1 MENHKLLSK
10 NQFGFKPGIS
20 TENALFST
28 TEFIYNEL
36 DSSNKGLAM
45 FLDLAKA
52 FDTVNHE
59 ILLQILPSFGIDKM
73 CIAWFKGISITGDKW
88 LRLTMYVAKKV

>member
-1 MENHKLLSK
+1 M
-10 NQFGFKPGIS
+10 
-20 TENALFST
+20 ENALFST

-36 DSSNKGLAM
+36 DNSNKVLAV

-52 FDTVNHE
+52 FDSVNHE
-59 ILLQILPSFGIDKM
+59 ILLQILPSFGIDKT
-73 CIAWFKGISITGDKW
+73 CIAWFKSYLKDKW